1 MSAAGIFKNI
11 METKWAGV
19 LAWKEEKA
27 EESLHLE
34 FKSKDR
40 EKPKEL
46 TDEDKGELAQAMS
59 AFANSEG
66 GVIAFGIHA
75 IHQGKNFPDQV
86 KSIVPLVDVLG
97 FKGAIQKIAH
107 QLTDPPVPGVLVEH
121 IECPENPTDGIVV
134 IYVPQSAVGPHRAA
148 KGPSRIADR
157 YYMRSA
163 LTSISMHHTL
173 LAEQFGRRPMPHL
186 YLAVKYSISRTMF
199 SAEVW
204 IGNSGRGHAERPA
217 VGFVQNLD
225 PSQPEANP
233 DVWWH
238 LIKPAKGWD
247 NFVLPAAAKDGVG
260 CIIRASVETVLYPG
274 MEMLLGFVEDQRQ
287 GLLSRFLLTV
297 YGKLY
302 ALNAAPAQ
310 FSLCREIPIEDHPF
324 SRITER
330 IEVPLLT
337 EQDS

>member
-1 MSAAGIFKNI
+1 MSAASIFKNI
-11 METKWAGV
+11 MEAKWAGV

-40 EKPKEL
+40 EKPAEL

-66 GVIAFGIHA
+66 GVVVLGVHA

-86 KSIVPLVDVLG
+86 KSIVPLADVLS

-107 QLTDPPVPGVLVEH
+107 QLTDPPVPGILVEH
-121 IECPENPTDGIVV
+121 IECPEKPTDGIVV
-134 IYVPQSAVGPHRAA
+134 IYVPQSDVGPHRAA

-157 YYMRSA
+157 YYMRST
-163 LTSISMHHTL
+163 LSSIPMHHTL
-173 LAEQFGRRPMPHL
+173 LAEQFGRRPMPRL
-186 YLAVKYSISRTMF
+186 YLAVKCSISRTMF
-199 SAEVW
+199 SAEVR

-217 VGFVQNLD
+217 VGFVQNPD

-233 DVWWH
+233 DIWWH

-247 NFVLPAAAKDGVG
+247 NFVLSAAAKDGVG
-260 CIIRASVETVLYPG
+260 CIVRAGVETVLYPG
-274 MEMLLGFVEDQRQ
+274 MEMMLGFVEDQRQ
-287 GLLSRFLLTV
+287 SPRSAFVLSLH
-297 YGKLY
+297 GKLY
-302 ALNAAPAQ
+302 ALNAAPAK
-310 FSLCREIPIEDHPF
+310 FSLRRKLQVEASPLAGM
-324 SRITER
+324 TER
-330 IEVPLLT
+330 IEIPT
-337 EQDS
+337 QGE